1 MTGSTAPLD
10 RQPLL
15 TPGERRADRV
25 LGEIGEHLGYRIF
38 AHVKLS
44 DVIDQRPAGI
54 TGQQWAYA
62 TRAHFDFVVCE
73 IKTLVPEF
81 AVELD
86 DLSHR
91 SAEAH
96 RRDRMKDA
104 ICVAAGF
111 ELLRIEPPALA
122 PGPRGRRIVEYL
134 IDARSMSQ
142 AFDEAQVE
150 GSVPPDEPFDYR
162 SFLELRSD
170 GRVDFINDLAMPARA
185 KAMAA
190 HRAGRVAG
198 QGIDGAHF
206 YWRSGVAEG
215 WAWLRVKDDLFL
227 FQRTVMRSY
236 QFDCGLGAGELAED
250 LSTAAISDQMD
261 AMQRGEAVL
270 VRATHLQHRLEEIR
284 RRSSELD
291 ELEDTFC
298 LDHLSF
304 ER

>member
-1 MTGSTAPLD
+1 MMVGSRASLG

-25 LGEIGEHLGYRIF
+25 LGEIGQHLGYRTF

-44 DVIDQRPAGI
+44 DVINQRPAGI
-54 TGQQWAYA
+54 TGPQWSYA
-62 TRAHFDFVVCE
+62 TRAHFDFVVCDGE
-73 IKTLVPEF
+73 TMIPEF

-86 DLSHR
+86 DSSHR

-104 ICVAAGF
+104 ICAAAGF

-122 PGPRGRRIVEYL
+122 PAARGRRVVEYL
-134 IDARSMSQ
+134 IDARAMSQ
-142 AFDEAQVE
+142 AFDRAQAE
-150 GSVPPDEPFDYR
+150 GSVPADEPFDYR
-162 SFLELRSD
+162 SFLDLRPD
-170 GRVDFINDLAMPARA
+170 GRVDFVNDLAMPARA

-198 QGIDGAHF
+198 EYLEGAHF
-206 YWRSGVAEG
+206 YWRNGVAEG

-227 FQRTVMRSY
+227 FERTVVRSY

-250 LSTAAISDQMD
+250 LSTAAIGDRMD
-261 AMQRGEAVL
+261 AMARGEAVL
-270 VRATHLQHRLEEIR
+270 VRADHLQRRLEEIR
-284 RRSSELD
+284 RRSSEL
-291 ELEDTFC
+291 EDTFC
-298 LDHLSF
+298 LDELIF